1 MGFTEG
7 AGSALQVGVAVAE
20 GLAAGTEEAASAV
33 GDDYCAAYPLDG
45 RFVIRTVNFRC
56 RG

>member
-33 GDDYCAAYPLDG
+33 GDDWSTVPLTG
-45 RFVIRTVNFRC
+45 CILHVEAR
-56 RG
+56 